1 MLFNVKWCLCVCGAN
16 EQAIVILFLLR
27 TAVKVGSVAASP
39 PAVST
44 PKKHSELKGDTQICA
59 DTAVS
64 EQLCGRIP
72 TGFHTR
78 VHKHIRLFSIASPEG
93 SLLIVF

>member
-1 MLFNVKWCLCVCGAN
+1 MLFNVKRRFCVCGAN
-16 EQAIVILFLLR
+16 EQANAVLFLLR

-44 PKKHSELKGDTQICA
+44 PKKHGELKGDAQICA
-59 DTAVS
+59 DAAVS
-64 EQLCGRIP
+64 EQLCGRI
-72 TGFHTR
+72 HTR
-78 VHKHIRLFSIASPEG
+78 VHKHIRLFSIASPQG